1 MMKRYI
7 NKLGKILLV
16 STLLIGGSG
25 GLVYGQGTAE
35 DDHED
40 TTINFTNTGGRIKPT
55 EEVIYALPNVPK
67 NIYFQYAYTRDNI
80 DGFISW
86 RNLSNPRDP
95 KANLNRP
102 DSWNLYT
109 EGRSNPWL
117 WNEETVTLFSDG
129 NFKLVEY
136 QNAFAWFRNGDNNTS
151 YYLTLTRGE
160 GRSGSYYIENAEY
173 ARSGKDNSCFIPASV
188 CYITYDGETGE
199 TIECSASSV
208 LPTSWSLSPELTV
221 IRHYQIKDGAE
232 RGNKLKGNRDEMGAS
247 SWLTNVSTTLPEAY
261 RNNPGTYFI
270 ETPVIHTPM
279 TRGTSYRLAERLTN
293 YYVPSSGGGY
303 AEAGQVRWRAYD
315 ENGYPSIGKIEFGSS
330 TSNNSHT
337 IQTQE
342 PDLNLAANE
351 NRSVASILNFYF
363 NYDEEN
369 PSSQQKFYL
378 TAEVAAEGEDT
389 WYPVSL
395 ITVYLEPHSGP
406 MTQEELCNIGDE
418 NDPLYQR
425 RFSYINK
432 HYTLLASETF
442 DHEQGED
449 TSDEIVANISTA
461 DDNYR
466 SIPFNNSESFYA
478 YTYPSYSRDE
488 NRKSA
493 GRGEYG
499 LYRTLNHQGISQS
512 TWGGDGNSAYKDY
525 FASTYNYEVV
535 DRNKELESSPEA
547 ERPNNYKQGYGY
559 FLYVDAADEPGVITK
574 LKFSED
580 LCPNTRLLVTAWVCN
595 LNSMQ
600 AGSLDA
606 DVGLT
611 FKGIRENGESEIL
624 NEFYTGSFR
633 NVPSAQS
640 NSHSE
645 DKVKWQQIY
654 FYFNYT
660 GNEKDY
666 TEYVL
671 ELANNC
677 RHSSGADYAID
688 DIRIYRSLPDIRVE
702 RINDCDATTL
712 EVTTDVLTLFAN
724 MNWDQGQPVLESQQR
739 ENEILGDYTTR
750 KYRYGLMGLKEE
762 GDVHGEDDVYSGNFY
777 FAFLDNFNPEAQN
790 SNYEWV
796 AINKDAHEN
805 VPEAEFAAR
814 VSLTTKLEL
823 MPRSAERALIAERYM
838 NIQAMIDYNSDYES
852 VKLAYERQGSSD
864 PTTVLTVSLQNGTS
878 FQMTVAEAMQF
889 LNLSDGDSSQEPLD
903 LTDLIDNANPPSPNV
918 GSWDD
923 NKLAK
928 YTQNVIELY
937 HRLHIPRIR
946 YPWLSS
952 DGSTLHISTIDV
964 DNTDLK
970 CFEYESDG
978 ATVKHDG
985 KYHVMIFTAE
995 EVAGVNTTEVSP
1007 VGNCKLVSPFQV
1019 QGVVQINITT
1029 GTKHEA
1035 ALCVGNQRQLSAYL
1049 LQWEEGS
1056 ETPTELKVDGGYI
1069 FDWYLGPMEGEEEDE
1084 IPSYSSL
1091 EIKGADEK
1099 SLTLK
1104 EALSEYRNAVNNPK
1118 GVISVDALATWSS
1131 PIGNIKDVLID
1142 LIQRGLLQTGKFADE
1157 TFTMIVRSDEIV
1169 AMPYVSNP
1177 ADQNIHYCTEESPVN
1192 FGDVG
1197 DHSPL
1202 LYPGF
1207 NNTGDD
1213 TDLASGIA
1221 YLRLGLL
1228 HLESGKSLTVPVRSN
1243 VEMADDA
1250 TSLREGSNTNITWT
1264 NVNTGNVTTV
1274 GTITALNVTEAGGTI
1289 TFQWN
1294 NFAKENF
1301 KEGIEYHLNI
1311 PFVQYDGSNILSN
1324 ECDGLATLAIK
1335 IVPEYLTWSGDAN
1348 GLWYNDNNWEQST
1361 KGELYK
1367 DGDAGTSTDDANGT
1381 DDIKNAFSPLYFTK
1395 VTVNPEKI
1403 VDGKA
1408 SVLPLREE
1416 KTTLVAETDKHTLNF
1431 GADGMNLDAA
1441 TDATSK
1447 SGVTPNI
1454 QYDMA
1459 VDGEIT
1465 NGTDN
1470 PNNWSIVPYYGNKVD
1485 QIYFKPGAQLQRQ
1498 QELEYN
1504 TARVEFEMDKDAKY
1518 WLASPL
1524 KDVYA
1529 GDMYAPKGTGRQT
1542 TYAFAKIEYNGEGG
1556 SNDRQNP
1563 SFYQKAWDKGVDI
1576 YTNAEGANKET
1587 YSVVKSNWSVEYN
1600 DVNVPYA
1607 LGKGFYASVEDFT
1620 NEENKALVRLPKEDV
1635 SYTYEELKTKAAT
1648 SLSKTNGGKL
1658 ADGAEITVTLS
1669 SDDNA
1674 SNADGDGKH
1683 FLLGNPY
1690 MYPLSLESF
1699 FAENT
1704 MLANKVWTLNG
1715 GTAIVGT
1722 PDLVNGWNT
1731 GESLTEIPPMQAF
1744 FVELKDGLTVET
1756 TTQTVT
1762 FSTSMMKSD
1771 DETSRATLRSSITA
1785 SHPVLRLTAEKGE
1798 KRSIAFLTQRDD
1810 ASNAYESDKDAITL
1824 LDSELTEI
1832 PQVYTIAGDRAAGV
1846 NAVKTI
1852 NNIPLGVYTASD
1864 KDEVALTIE
1873 GISNLPA
1880 ALYLYDAKTKEN
1892 KVLTGD
1898 SYTLNLTGA
1907 THGRYFL
1914 RSGDMPTGN
1923 EAIEGNN
1930 ISIYSVVRGE
1940 VIVSATEPLK
1950 QIQVV
1955 APSGQVVRSFFPR
1968 QAVYSFNLPQG
1979 IYIIRAESQTAIKT
1993 VKLQVR

>member
-7 NKLGKILLV
+7 NKLGKILLA

-25 GLVYGQGTAE
+25 GLVYGQGTVE
-35 DDHED
+35 DDHES
-40 TTINFTNTGGRIKPT
+40 TTISFTNTGDRIKPT

-86 RNLSNPRDP
+86 RNLSNTQNP
-95 KANLNRP
+95 KANLTRP
-102 DSWNLYT
+102 QGYRPNYRVGGAWEWSDDEPKNFW
-109 EGRSNPWL
+109 
-117 WNEETVTLFSDG
+117 SDG
-129 NFKLVEY
+129 NYRLVEY
-136 QNAFAWFRNGDNNTS
+136 QNAFAWFRNSDDSNTS
-151 YYLTLTRGE
+151 YCYTVTKSSRDNVIGDITHKRDNLNNSYSTL
-160 GRSGSYYIENAEY
+160 
-173 ARSGKDNSCFIPASV
+173 AST
-188 CYITYDGETGE
+188 CYITYQNNTINGNEI
-199 TIECSASSV
+199 IECSASSV
-208 LPTSWSLSPELTV
+208 LPTSWTVDRSRQSPELTV
-221 IRHYQIKDGAE
+221 IRRYQIKNGAE
-232 RGNKLKGNRDEMGAS
+232 RGDKLKNNREVMGTS
-247 SWLTNVSTTLPEAY
+247 EWLINVDATLPEAY

-293 YYVPSSGGGY
+293 YYVPSGGNY

-315 ENGYPSIGKIEFGSS
+315 ENGYPSQGNIEFYGENKKTASY
-330 TSNNSHT
+330 T
-337 IQTQE
+337 IQEQKT
-342 PDLNLAANE
+342 DLNLAANE

-363 NYDEEN
+363 NYNEEN
-369 PSSQQKFYL
+369 SSSQQKFYL
-378 TAEVAAEGEDT
+378 TAEVAAEGGDT

-395 ITVYLEPHSGP
+395 ITVYLEPHSDP
-406 MTQEELCNIGDE
+406 MTQEELCDINNED
-418 NDPLYQR
+418 DPLYQR

-442 DHEQGED
+442 DGEQGEKK
-449 TSDEIVANISTA
+449 EIETNLSSNN
-461 DDNYR
+461 NYR
-466 SIPFNNSESFYA
+466 STPFTNSESFYA
-478 YTYPSYSRDE
+478 YTYPSENRDE
-488 NRKSA
+488 GRKSA

-499 LYRTLNHQGISQS
+499 LYRTLNYEGVSQ
-512 TWGGDGNSAYKDY
+512 TNYTDY
-525 FASTYNYEVV
+525 FKSVYNHEVI
-535 DRNKELESSPEA
+535 DRNKELADSRFEE
-547 ERPNNYKQGYGY
+547 ERPEDYEDGFGY
-559 FLYVDAADEPGVITK
+559 FLYVDAADEAGVITK
-574 LKFSED
+574 LKFNED

-595 LNSMQ
+595 LGGTYGLS
-600 AGSLDA
+600 A

-611 FKGIRENGESEIL
+611 FKGVKDSGEEEIL
-624 NEFYTGSFR
+624 NKFYTGAVK
-633 NVPSAQS
+633 NVPETNDPQRQT
-640 NSHSE
+640 
-645 DKVKWQQIY
+645 VKWQQIY
-654 FYFNYT
+654 FYFNYSA
-660 GNEKDY
+660 
-666 TEYVL
+666 TEDTYESYVL

-677 RHSSGADYAID
+677 RHSGGADYAID

-724 MNWDQGQPVLESQQR
+724 MNWDQDQPVLESQQR

-750 KYRYGLMGLKEE
+750 KYRYGLMGLKE
-762 GDVHGEDDVYSGNFY
+762 GGVINGEDDVYSGNFY
-777 FAFLDNFNPEAQN
+777 FAFLDNFDPETQN
-790 SNYEWV
+790 RDYDWV
-796 AINKDAHEN
+796 AINKDALGN
-805 VPEAEFAAR
+805 VPEAVHAAR

-838 NIQAMIDYNSDYES
+838 NIQAMIDYNSDYQHVKES
-852 VKLAYERQGSSD
+852 YDQFTNKENPDAEFDVSLENGSS
-864 PTTVLTVSLQNGTS
+864 
-878 FQMTVAEAMQF
+878 FKMTVTEAMQF
-889 LNLSDGDSSQEPLD
+889 LNLSDDGSSQKLLD
-903 LTDLIDNANPPSPNV
+903 LTALVDNTSSSPNV

-970 CFEYESDG
+970 CFEYDSNG
-978 ATVKHDG
+978 TTVKHDG

-1007 VGNCKLVSPFQV
+1007 VGKCKLVSPFQV
-1019 QGVVQINITT
+1019 QGVVQINIIT
-1029 GTKHEA
+1029 GTQHEA

-1056 ETPTELKVDGGYI
+1056 EEPTKLEVEDGYI
-1069 FDWYLGPMEGEEEDE
+1069 FDWYLGPMEGEGEDG

-1091 EIKGADEK
+1091 EIKGADDK

-1118 GVISVDALATWSS
+1118 GVISVDALEEWSS
-1131 PIGNIKDVLID
+1131 SVGNIKEVLID
-1142 LIQRGLLQTGKFADE
+1142 LIQRGLLQTGKFANE

-1177 ADQNIHYCTEESPVN
+1177 ADQNIHYCTEESPVD
-1192 FGDVG
+1192 FGEVG

-1416 KTTLVAETDKHTLNF
+1416 KTTLVTRTDKHTLNF

-1465 NGTDN
+1465 DGIDKSDK
-1470 PNNWSIVPYYGNKVD
+1470 WSIVPYYGNKVD

-1498 QELEYN
+1498 QELKYN

-1542 TYAFAKIEYNGEGG
+1542 TYAFDPISYSKNAPNSE
-1556 SNDRQNP
+1556 NDRQNP
-1563 SFYQKAWDKGVDI
+1563 SFYQKAWDKGVNI
-1576 YTNAEGANKET
+1576 YTNADGDLST
-1587 YSVVKSNWSVEYN
+1587 LYSVVKSNWSVEYN

-1620 NEENKALVRLPKEDV
+1620 NDENKALVRLPKEDV

-1674 SNADGDGKH
+1674 SDADGDGKH

-1810 ASNAYESDKDAITL
+1810 ASNTYESDKDAITL

-1968 QAVYSFNLPQG
+1968 QAVHSFNLPQG

>member
-7 NKLGKILLV
+7 NKLGKILL
-16 STLLIGGSG
+16 LAGAMLAGGDG
-25 GLVYGQGTAE
+25 VAWGQ
-35 DDHED
+35 
-40 TTINFTNTGGRIKPT
+40 TINSNVKNENVVETT
-55 EEVIYALPNVPK
+55 ETIYAVEGK
-67 NIYFQYAYTRDNI
+67 SKTIYFQFANTGNTLNGYIRWYIENSTSEKSRNGLQPVDGTVTSSTINDSNAELVIYSDSYAWASQY
-80 DGFISW
+80 
-86 RNLSNPRDP
+86 
-95 KANLNRP
+95 NLNRNVSDYGINGIMP
-102 DSWNLYT
+102 PNSCKM
-109 EGRSNPWL
+109 
-117 WNEETVTLFSDG
+117 TVTDPQDGDVIVCEATSWTDCIFSSQ
-129 NFKLVEY
+129 NTSLTEPTLSIRRKYVIKLASEMVTNLEKKATAVTNDKINWQHPNY
-136 QNAFAWFRNGDNNTS
+136 TPLRDNNNYQYANYNS
-151 YYLTLTRGE
+151 YDLP
-160 GRSGSYYIENAEY
+160 SA
-173 ARSGKDNSCFIPASV
+173 FI
-188 CYITYDGETGE
+188 
-199 TIECSASSV
+199 
-208 LPTSWSLSPELTV
+208 
-221 IRHYQIKDGAE
+221 
-232 RGNKLKGNRDEMGAS
+232 
-247 SWLTNVSTTLPEAY
+247 
-261 RNNPGTYFI
+261 NNPQKYFL
-270 ETPVIHTPM
+270 ENYEIHTPIS
-279 TRGTSYRLAERLTN
+279 TTGNEIVGTSYRLANILSN
-293 YYVPSSGGGY
+293 YYVSNETGG
-303 AEAGQVRWRAYD
+303 EARYVRWSMYD
-315 ENGYPSIGKIEFGSS
+315 ATGKPTTNGTFGRYGTSDRVSASS
-330 TSNNSHT
+330 VIIHQSTTDFAVYRNT
-337 IQTQE
+337 D
-342 PDLNLAANE
+342 PANVLDYTFPVGANDRE
-351 NRSVASILNFYF
+351 VQQIFYI
-363 NYDEEN
+363 
-369 PSSQQKFYL
+369 
-378 TAEVAAEGEDT
+378 TAEVSNDNSE
-389 WYPVSL
+389 WYPVSFL
-395 ITVYLEPHSGP
+395 KVYLEPNSAP
-406 MTQEELCNIGDE
+406 MLPDELEDE
-418 NDPLYQR
+418 NNPRSAAY
-425 RFSYINK
+425 FKNHGYIQTNK
-432 HYTLLASETF
+432 VSFEW
-442 DHEQGED
+442 DKGD
-449 TSDEIVANISTA
+449 TISLSDLKKDLSL
-461 DDNYR
+461 NYR
-466 SIPFNNSESFYA
+466 SEPIKGAASYYA
-478 YTYPSYSRDE
+478 YAYPNGKE
-488 NRKSA
+488 NNYRKNHSVGA
-493 GRGEYG
+493 GEYG
-499 LYRTLNHQGISQS
+499 LYRTLNY
-512 TWGGDGNSAYKDY
+512 DGVSESNNGYDDY
-525 FASTYNYEVV
+525 WTGFYRYPVA
-535 DRNKELESSPEA
+535 DRTFHTSDHTSEETTNT
-547 ERPNNYKQGYGY
+547 GY
-559 FLYVDAADEPGVITK
+559 FFYVDAADEAGVITELTLDK
-574 LKFSED
+574 K
-580 LCPNTRLLVTAWVCN
+580 LCPITRIFVTAWVCN
-595 LNSMQ
+595 LAYWEGNGV
-600 AGSLDA
+600 ANA
-606 DVGLT
+606 DIGFT
-611 FKGIRENGESEIL
+611 FKGKRQDGQDDEIL
-624 NEFYTGSFR
+624 NKFYTGAIPR
-633 NVPSAQS
+633 KEVVIAG
-640 NSHSE
+640 
-645 DKVKWQQIY
+645 DTYAAWQQVY
-654 FYFNYT
+654 FEFQISNTEDYSSYT
-660 GNEKDY
+660 
-666 TEYVL
+666 L
-671 ELANNC
+671 EVANNC
-677 RHSSGADYAID
+677 RHSDGADYAID
-688 DIRIYRSLPDIRVE
+688 DIEIYISTPNIKVE
-702 RINDCDATTL
+702 RRDVCDASTL
-712 EVTTDVLTLFAN
+712 EVRSDYETLLRNMGWEKNGVVTTGFNFEDL
-724 MNWDQGQPVLESQQR
+724 
-739 ENEILGDYTTR
+739 DYK
-750 KYRYGLMGLKEE
+750 KYRYGLMGEE
-762 GDVHGEDDVYSGNFY
+762 SHDPKTNSNIGNVYFS
-777 FAFLDNFNPEAQN
+777 FLDKEDNGKWILINEQAKIDAVKYSIRVAVSTNIDVSGFPET
-790 SNYEWV
+790 E
-796 AINKDAHEN
+796 E
-805 VPEAEFAAR
+805 EA
-814 VSLTTKLEL
+814 LQ
-823 MPRSAERALIAERYM
+823 AERTL
-838 NIQAMIDYNSDYES
+838 NIRAVNDYNHD
-852 VKLAYERQGSSD
+852 
-864 PTTVLTVSLQNGTS
+864 
-878 FQMTVAEAMQF
+878 
-889 LNLSDGDSSQEPLD
+889 
-903 LTDLIDNANPPSPNV
+903 
-918 GSWDD
+918 
-923 NKLAK
+923 
-928 YTQNVIELY
+928 IELWKNQDADLHSATIEINEADTNDEIY
-937 HRLHIPRIR
+937 STAIKELYNRLGIPRIR
-946 YPWLSS
+946 CPWKKMINGQQMLFL
-952 DGSTLHISTIDV
+952 TTIDV
-964 DNTDLK
+964 N
-970 CFEYESDG
+970 E
-978 ATVKHDG
+978 
-985 KYHVMIFTAE
+985 
-995 EVAGVNTTEVSP
+995 
-1007 VGNCKLVSPFQV
+1007 
-1019 QGVVQINITT
+1019 
-1029 GTKHEA
+1029 
-1035 ALCVGNQRQLSAYL
+1035 
-1049 LQWEEGS
+1049 
-1056 ETPTELKVDGGYI
+1056 TELKYRGQQLNSGDEQVADGEYRVLLFSAGQVVNADNITIDDCSLLSPFVVQPATTIRIDTETNTNTALCAGALRKITAELNGYDIDGNPIDLKSNGIQYI
-1069 FDWYLGPMEGEEEDE
+1069 FDWYLGSEDAYMAEMVNQKSIKEILLDYRETMGYGIITSETVDEWMSQNTGYVDEGAAIKKLLLPDE
-1084 IPSYSSL
+1084 KGNVL
-1091 EIKGADEK
+1091 LKTGTKGA
-1099 SLTLK
+1099 
-1104 EALSEYRNAVNNPK
+1104 EAF
-1118 GVISVDALATWSS
+1118 
-1131 PIGNIKDVLID
+1131 D
-1142 LIQRGLLQTGKFADE
+1142 LIVNSEQ
-1157 TFTMIVRSDEIV
+1157 II
-1169 AMPYVSNP
+1169 AMPYVYQKESSEVEYL
-1177 ADQNIHYCTEESPVN
+1177 YCTDITIVELGKL
-1192 FGDVG
+1192 GD
-1197 DHSPL
+1197 DIPQI
-1202 LYPGF
+1202 YTGF
-1207 NNTGDD
+1207 NGVTYPFEEG
-1213 TDLASGIA
+1213 AP
-1221 YLRLGLL
+1221 LRLGKRHLNANQISLVIPIRNDFKMVDNATQLGTGEQNQVLL
-1228 HLESGKSLTVPVRSN
+1228 NSPATLEPVGTLVKLN
-1243 VEMADDA
+1243 VVKGAQDA
-1250 TSLREGSNTNITWT
+1250 TMEI
-1264 NVNTGNVTTV
+1264 
-1274 GTITALNVTEAGGTI
+1274 
-1289 TFQWN
+1289 QWN
-1294 NFAKENF
+1294 TDAQNLMQ
-1301 KEGIEYHLNI
+1301 EGHSYELLI
-1311 PFVQYDGSNILSN
+1311 PFVQKNGEQILDAA
-1324 ECDGLATLAIK
+1324 CDGLASLTVK

-1416 KTTLVAETDKHTLNF
+1416 KTTLATETDKHTLNF